1 MAYEDYT
8 QITREAPYLEEFRRN
23 FLQGAFDLTQ
33 QPGATT
39 GLRGIAALDPFQTGA
54 MSQYAKN
61 LGIDPTTGL
70 PTGTGATFEPYF
82 KAGLSALDSATKQYD
97 PSTSNYRQFMN
108 QYQSDVTNEA
118 LKQMDQQAQ
127 QAQNQLAGD
136 AVKGGVFGGSR
147 FAVEKSQL
155 DNNLQDIKSRRIFQD
170 LAQNFSQAQDKA
182 IGTFESGRARDMT
195 AAGMIPQMGAQQ
207 FNLANQGLG
216 QLFNFGAGRQA
227 FEQGKLDD
235 MFRVA
240 EARRLEPYNRLS
252 YFGDVLAGHPSVSQT
267 LTQKPLPYTNPF
279 LGGIG
284 AAMSAYGLMNQQS

>member
-127 QAQNQLAGD
+127 MAQNQLAGD

-240 EARRLEPYNRLS
+240 EARRLDPYNRLS

>member
-23 FLQGAFDLTQ
+23 FLQGAWDLTK
-33 QPGATT
+33 QPGTT
-39 GLRGIAALDPFQTGA
+39 SGPRGIAGLDAFQTGA
-54 MSQYAKN
+54 MDQYAKN

-70 PTGTGATFEPYF
+70 PTGTGASYEPYF

-97 PSTSNYRQFMN
+97 PSTSNYKQFMN

-127 QAQNQLAGD
+127 LAQNQLAGD

-170 LAQNFSQAQDKA
+170 LAQNYSQAQDKA

-195 AAGMIPQMGAQQ
+195 AAGMLPQMGAQQ
-207 FNLANQGLG
+207 FNLSNQGLG
-216 QLFNFGAGRQA
+216 QLFNFGVGRQA
-227 FEQGKLDD
+227 FEQGKLDEL
-235 MFRVA
+235 FRVS
-240 EARRLEPYNRLS
+240 EGKRMEPYNRLS
-252 YFGDVLAGHPSVSQT
+252 YFGDVLAGIPSVSQT
-267 LTQKPLPYTNPF
+267 LTQKPLPYTNPW

-284 AAMSAYGLMNQQS
+284 AGMSAYGLMNQQS

>member
-23 FLQGAFDLTQ
+23 FLQGAWDLTK
-33 QPGATT
+33 QPGTT
-39 GLRGIAALDPFQTGA
+39 SGPRGIAGLDAFQTGA
-54 MSQYAKN
+54 MDQYAKN

-97 PSTSNYRQFMN
+97 PSTSNYKQFMN

-127 QAQNQLAGD
+127 MAQNKLAGD

-170 LAQNFSQAQDKA
+170 LAQNYSQAQDKA
-182 IGTFESGRARDMT
+182 IGTFESGRARDMS
-195 AAGMIPQMGAQQ
+195 AAGMLPQMGAQQ

-216 QLFNFGAGRQA
+216 QLFNFGVGRQG
-227 FEQGKLDD
+227 FEQSKLDD
-235 MFRVA
+235 LFRVS
-240 EARRLEPYNRLS
+240 EGKRMEPYNRLS
-252 YFGDVLAGHPSVSQT
+252 YFGDVLAGIPSVSQT
-267 LTQKPLPYTNPF
+267 FTQKPLPYTNPW

-284 AAMSAYGLMNQQS
+284 AATAMYGAMNT

>member
-23 FLQGAFDLTQ
+23 FLQGAWDLTK
-33 QPGATT
+33 QPGATS
-39 GLRGIAALDPFQTGA
+39 GARGIAGLDPFQTGA

-127 QAQNQLAGD
+127 MAQNKLAGD
-136 AVKGGVFGGSR
+136 AVTGGVFGGSR

-182 IGTFESGRARDMT
+182 IGTFESGRARDMS
-195 AAGMIPQMGAQQ
+195 AAGMLPQMGAQQ

-235 MFRVA
+235 IFRVA
-240 EARRLEPYNRLS
+240 EAKRLEPYNRLS
-252 YFGDVLAGHPSVSQT
+252 YFGDVLAGVPSVSQT

>member
-54 MSQYAKN
+54 MSQYAKI

-127 QAQNQLAGD
+127 MAQNQLAGD

>member
-127 QAQNQLAGD
+127 MAQNQLAGD

>member
-23 FLQGAFDLTQ
+23 FLQGAWDLSK
-33 QPGATT
+33 QPGTT
-39 GLRGIAALDPFQTGA
+39 SGPRGIAGLDIFQTGA
-54 MSQYAKN
+54 MDQYAKN

-70 PTGTGATFEPYF
+70 PTGTGASYEPYF

-97 PSTSNYRQFMN
+97 PSTSNYKQFMN

-127 QAQNQLAGD
+127 LAQNQLAGD
-136 AVKGGVFGGSR
+136 SVKGGVFGGSR

-170 LAQNFSQAQDKA
+170 LAQNYSQAQDKA

-195 AAGMIPQMGAQQ
+195 AAGMLPQMGAQQ
-207 FNLANQGLG
+207 FNLSNQGLG
-216 QLFNFGAGRQA
+216 QLFNFGVGRQA
-227 FEQGKLDD
+227 FEQGKLDEL
-235 MFRVA
+235 FRVS
-240 EARRLEPYNRLS
+240 EGKRMEPYNRLS
-252 YFGDVLAGHPSVSQT
+252 YFGDVLAGIPSVSQT
-267 LTQKPLPYTNPF
+267 LTQKPLPYTNPW

-284 AAMSAYGLMNQQS
+284 AGMSAYGLMNQQS

>member
-23 FLQGAFDLTQ
+23 FLQGAFDLTK

-127 QAQNQLAGD
+127 MAQNQLAGD

>member
-127 QAQNQLAGD
+127 MAQNKLAGD
-136 AVKGGVFGGSR
+136 AVTGGVFGGSR

-182 IGTFESGRARDMT
+182 IGTFESGRARDMS
-195 AAGMIPQMGAQQ
+195 AAGMLPQMGAQQ
-207 FNLANQGLG
+207 FGLANQGLG

-235 MFRVA
+235 MFREA
-240 EARRLEPYNRLS
+240 EAKRLEPYNRLS
-252 YFGDVLAGHPSVSQT
+252 YFGDVLAGVPSVSQT

>member
-127 QAQNQLAGD
+127 MAQNQLAGD

-170 LAQNFSQAQDKA
+170 LAQNFSQPQDKA

>member
-39 GLRGIAALDPFQTGA
+39 GPRGIAGLDPFQTGA

-127 QAQNQLAGD
+127 MAQNQLAGD

-240 EARRLEPYNRLS
+240 EAKRLEPYNRLS
-252 YFGDVLAGHPSVSQT
+252 YFGDVLAGVPSVSQT